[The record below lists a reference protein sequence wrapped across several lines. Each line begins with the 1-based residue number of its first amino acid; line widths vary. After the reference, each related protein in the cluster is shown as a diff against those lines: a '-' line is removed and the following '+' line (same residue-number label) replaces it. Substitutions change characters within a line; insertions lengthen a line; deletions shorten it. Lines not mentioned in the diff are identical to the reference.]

1 MFKVAQMVLG
11 SGEINAAGTA
21 KSYTYIFSMPGKWL
35 IRSAKLVPSA
45 AVTAN
50 GTNFV
55 TATVSNVTTS
65 TTITSR
71 SYAATNSV
79 ADTPETLTAPTGL
92 AAVLTSGDVVK
103 IAMAHSG
110 SGLATQTVVVLELEQ
125 APLP

>member
-1 MFKVAQMVLG
+1 
-11 SGEINAAGTA
+11 
-21 KSYTYIFSMPGKWL
+21 MPGKWL

>member
-21 KSYTYIFSMPGKWL
+21 KAYSYVFSLPGKWL
-35 IRSAKLVPSA
+35 IRSAKLVPCA

-50 GTNFV
+50 GTNYV
-55 TATVSNVTTS
+55 TATVSNVTQTQ
-65 TTITSR
+65 TIATR

-92 AAVLTSGDVVK
+92 AAVLTFGDVVK
-103 IAMAHSG
+103 LAMAHTG
-110 SGLATQTVVVLELEQ
+110 TGLASQTMIVLELEQ